1 VALVTKYVKKG
12 NLIGEK
18 RQKNNFVLIK
28 EKLSNALVLALPD
41 FDKLFKV
48 ECDTYGVGTGGFL
61 SQKKRLVVFF
71 NEKLNDARL
80 KWFTHD

>member
-1 VALVTKYVKKG
+1 MKKA
-12 NLIGEK
+12 NLIREK
-18 RQKNNFVLIK
+18 RQKSNFVLIK

-48 ECDTYGVGTGGFL
+48 ECDTYGVGTGGYL

-71 NEKLNDARL
+71 NEKLSDVRL
-80 KWFTHD
+80 KWFTHDKEFYVVF